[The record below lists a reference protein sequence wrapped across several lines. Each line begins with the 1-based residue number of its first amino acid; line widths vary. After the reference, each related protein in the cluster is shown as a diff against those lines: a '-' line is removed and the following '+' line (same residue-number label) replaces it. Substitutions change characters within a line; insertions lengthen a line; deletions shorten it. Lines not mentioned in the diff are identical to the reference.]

1 MINFNAT
8 SLRSSVARRIFLIFL
23 LCAFLPFGTLV
34 LVSYHQVE
42 KFFDQRSQ
50 RQLREMA
57 KLFGM
62 DVFQRLRLLESSLR
76 LIASNVKNSKEQ
88 LSESHLTDIATYTK
102 EQWAAVSL
110 ITAGGIERPIVGKI
124 DQLPNIDSVERK
136 RLASGKSIISVVST
150 AAGQT

>member
-1 MINFNAT
+1 MTFTVWGPTAKPQLHLRRKPARTMSSGLTTVATSGLPLTTSLLSMISFNAT

-42 KFFDQRSQ
+42 KFFSQRSQ

-76 LIASNVKNSKEQ
+76 LMAS
-88 LSESHLTDIATYTK
+88 
-102 EQWAAVSL
+102 
-110 ITAGGIERPIVGKI
+110 
-124 DQLPNIDSVERK
+124 
-136 RLASGKSIISVVST
+136 
-150 AAGQT
+150 